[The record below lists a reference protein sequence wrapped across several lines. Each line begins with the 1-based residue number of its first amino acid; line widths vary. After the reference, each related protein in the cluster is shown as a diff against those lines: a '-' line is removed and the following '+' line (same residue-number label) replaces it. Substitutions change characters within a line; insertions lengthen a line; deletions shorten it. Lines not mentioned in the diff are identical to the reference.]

1 MDFLSKWALRY
12 IPCCGRVSCLFVC
25 NVYLI
30 DVSRK
35 ITSAF
40 IIMEMYYVQQQHVFS
55 PKKPFLIVFWV
66 TEMTGFSI
74 STVVSCCNT
83 TWWMSMY
90 LTNMSISKLSTEL
103 KQSFIPTCKCC
114 QKSMLQETRFLHFIH
129 IFFNCYTR
137 PCFFFFACLKLVVYT
152 VNIIHIL
159 GNIKVVY
166 TCIF

>member
-1 MDFLSKWALRY
+1 MGVRLYYLLWACFF
-12 IPCCGRVSCLFVC
+12 PLFC

-114 QKSMLQETRFLHFIH
+114 QKSMLQENTLFTFYSYLFQLLYKT
-129 IFFNCYTR
+129 IFDFVAEKTNIFAFNLLWLS
-137 PCFFFFACLKLVVYT
+137 FW
-152 VNIIHIL
+152 
-159 GNIKVVY
+159 
-166 TCIF
+166 CINS

>member
-1 MDFLSKWALRY
+1 MDFLSKWALGY

-74 STVVSCCNT
+74 SSVVSCCNT

-90 LTNMSISKLSTEL
+90 LTNMSTSKLSTEL

-114 QKSMLQETRFLHFIH
+114 QKSMLQENTLFTFYSYPFQSLYL
-129 IFFNCYTR
+129 FNIYDNQ
-137 PCFFFFACLKLVVYT
+137 YS

-159 GNIKVVY
+159 GNIKFVL

>member
-1 MDFLSKWALRY
+1 MDFLSKWALGY

-74 STVVSCCNT
+74 SSVVSCCNT

-90 LTNMSISKLSTEL
+90 LTNMSTSKSSTEL

-114 QKSMLQETRFLHFIH
+114 QKSMLQENTLFTFYSYLFSL
-129 IFFNCYTR
+129 YS
-137 PCFFFFACLKLVVYT
+137 

-159 GNIKVVY
+159 GNIKFVY

>member
-1 MDFLSKWALRY
+1 MGVRLYYLLWACFFPL
-12 IPCCGRVSCLFVC
+12 CC

-114 QKSMLQETRFLHFIH
+114 QKSMLQENTLFTFYSYLFQLLYKTIFDCFLSDRNDW
-129 IFFNCYTR
+129 FFNINCGE
-137 PCFFFFACLKLVVYT
+137 LL
-152 VNIIHIL
+152 
-159 GNIKVVY
+159 
-166 TCIF
+166 

>member
-1 MDFLSKWALRY
+1 MDFLSKWALGY

-74 STVVSCCNT
+74 SSVVSCCNT

-90 LTNMSISKLSTEL
+90 LTNMSTSKLSTEL

-114 QKSMLQETRFLHFIH
+114 QKSMLQENTLFTFYSYLFSL
-129 IFFNCYTR
+129 YS
-137 PCFFFFACLKLVVYT
+137 

-159 GNIKVVY
+159 GNIKFVY

>member
-1 MDFLSKWALRY
+1 MGVRLYSMLWACFFPL
-12 IPCCGRVSCLFVC
+12 CC

-30 DVSRK
+30 DVLRK

-74 STVVSCCNT
+74 SSVVSCCNT

-90 LTNMSISKLSTEL
+90 LTNMSTSKLSTEL

-114 QKSMLQETRFLHFIH
+114 QKSMLQEGT
-129 IFFNCYTR
+129 
-137 PCFFFFACLKLVVYT
+137 LVTFYAYLFQLLYKT
-152 VNIIHIL
+152 IL
-159 GNIKVVY
+159 IVFCVLSMTIY
-166 TCIF
+166 IVWI